1 MSIWNLEPAFT
12 TVERRLGGLFPAML
26 RKSSLS
32 EEKNP
37 RPSGIPRS

>member
-32 EEKNP
+32 ESLFHISP
-37 RPSGIPRS
+37 RTS